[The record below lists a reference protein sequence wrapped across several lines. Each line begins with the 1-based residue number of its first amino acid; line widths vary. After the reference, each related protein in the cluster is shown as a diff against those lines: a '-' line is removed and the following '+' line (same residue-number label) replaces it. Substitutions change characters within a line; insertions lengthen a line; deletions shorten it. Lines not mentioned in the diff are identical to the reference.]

1 MPFQSE
7 KQRRY
12 LWANEPEI
20 ARDWTD
26 TYGSG
31 IAKALGGRI
40 GFGNGSGNIRQQPHQ
55 PRDLL
60 VQNNPYGTRPRYQPP
75 GGGATS
81 LGSGRDAPGSD
92 RGPRDAPDR
101 HGPVQTVTPTRSRIQ
116 DERQQDFRQKQIRED
131 IARREAEKDY
141 TRTGQIKPGPQ
152 LGLTR
157 SGVGGGLGNWASQFA
172 GSKIGGGLGS
182 MLFGPWGAL
191 LGALFG
197 RGVGKRGY
205 QAYQTPKEETWK
217 DIAFGENTLL
227 SNLLNKEK
235 TPTPTGE
242 GLGGLANARRLMTQP
257 SQIPGAN
264 PLWTTQKSDPYQ
276 QNFLMDPTTVFKT
289 GMYESPKR
297 SAKDFIDF
305 DKSYSEFDTIPNP
318 KYHGLNVERNYL
330 GEGIGPDF
338 KLAHHKFDPN
348 LDINLT
354 GKERNETRYLKRT
367 IQEGRKR
374 LEQDDEIGMMDE
386 KSRKFNEQQLLD
398 NEQKLRNMLGIEREA

>member
-40 GFGNGSGNIRQQPHQ
+40 GFWNGSGNIRQQPHQ

-101 HGPVQTVTPTRSRIQ
+101 FGPVQPASPTRSRIQ
-116 DERQQDFRQKQIRED
+116 DERQEDFRKKQMSD
-131 IARREAEKDY
+131 LLARQQAEKDY
-141 TRTGQIKPGPQ
+141 TRTGQIRPGPQ
-152 LGLTR
+152 LGLAR

-191 LGALFG
+191 LGAMFG
-197 RGVGKRGY
+197 RGVGRRGW
-205 QAYQTPKEETWK
+205 QASQTKEKESLQ
-217 DIAFGENTLL
+217 DILFGSDNVL
-227 SNLLNKEK
+227 SSMFNKKK
-235 TPTPTGE
+235 TPTPTGAS
-242 GLGGLANARRLMTQP
+242 LCPGG
-257 SQIPGAN
+257 
-264 PLWTTQKSDPYQ
+264 
-276 QNFLMDPTTVFKT
+276 
-289 GMYESPKR
+289 
-297 SAKDFIDF
+297 
-305 DKSYSEFDTIPNP
+305 
-318 KYHGLNVERNYL
+318 
-330 GEGIGPDF
+330 
-338 KLAHHKFDPN
+338 
-348 LDINLT
+348 
-354 GKERNETRYLKRT
+354 
-367 IQEGRKR
+367 
-374 LEQDDEIGMMDE
+374 
-386 KSRKFNEQQLLD
+386 
-398 NEQKLRNMLGIEREA
+398 